1 LIIDIVEG
9 YHTHLA
15 DGAVT
20 WTRAH
25 EYLIVGTIF
34 LFLIPFAVIGLGS
47 GEDDENVLVTFTL
60 LVAVPVSLCVTLAMF
75 FSVKDTAQLKPEA
88 WALVLFKSCNVTIEV
103 AYGIYL
109 VMYVIVVCEV
119 LVFTAYG
126 LLVYYGFKEYR
137 QHSLQ
142 PVDDMS
148 PALGVTQGDNHL
160 SFVSRSRNEYGTDS
174 VLGEERRG
182 LLDSGDDSR
191 NKKSKKD
198 SRCVC
203 LNVFMYDS
211 MYLYI
216 DI

>member
-1 LIIDIVEG
+1 
-9 YHTHLA
+9 
-15 DGAVT
+15 
-20 WTRAH
+20 
-25 EYLIVGTIF
+25 

-47 GEDDENVLVTFTL
+47 SEDDENVLVMFTL

-88 WALVLFKSCNVTIEV
+88 WALVLFKSCNVTIEA

-109 VMYVIVVCEV
+109 VMYVIIVCGV

-142 PVDDMS
+142 TVDNIS
-148 PALGVTQGDNHL
+148 PDLGGTQGDNPL
-160 SFVSRSRNEYGTDS
+160 TFVSRSRSEYGTDS
-174 VLGEERRG
+174 TIGEERRG
-182 LLDSGDDSR
+182 LLDTGDISR

-198 SRCVC
+198 SRCVFF
-203 LNVFMYDS
+203 NVFIYE
-211 MYLYI
+211 
-216 DI
+216 